1 MPKHRRVSL
10 TRRLRRCQPGT
21 GMRKIER
28 ANGVTHD
35 DTTDRRRHESAATGN
50 GRTDDNERQLTRLS
64 GVDRQPQILST
75 VIRAR
80 RSRVN
85 EPGLWRAGR
94 EGARIFTT
102 IIMVALRRRRR
113 GSNAT
118 LRAGRKDIP
127 VIQCVVHVPCAPL
140 CRDGWRACYTEDIT
154 GSTGRRNTQILRE
167 SCCAQLGLFNM
178 KHSGMRP
185 FMAREAIP
193 TRRRSWMVSERV
205 KNGEER
211 AAALPV
217 NWLQTFKRHACGSRA
232 Q

>member
-1 MPKHRRVSL
+1 MGLLPKHRRVSL

-94 EGARIFTT
+94 EG
-102 IIMVALRRRRR
+102 
-113 GSNAT
+113 GSANIYDNYN
-118 LRAGRKDIP
+118 GRP
-127 VIQCVVHVPCAPL
+127 APPPRVQC
-140 CRDGWRACYTEDIT
+140 DIT
-154 GSTGRRNTQILRE
+154 HKKEGYPSHPVRCSCPVCPAVPRWVASVLHRRY
-167 SCCAQLGLFNM
+167 
-178 KHSGMRP
+178 H
-185 FMAREAIP
+185 
-193 TRRRSWMVSERV
+193 
-205 KNGEER
+205 
-211 AAALPV
+211 
-217 NWLQTFKRHACGSRA
+217 WLHWPP
-232 Q
+232 

>member
-35 DTTDRRRHESAATGN
+35 DTTERRRHESVATGN

-113 GSNAT
+113 GSTAT
-118 LRAGRKDIP
+118 LRAGRISQSSSALF
-127 VIQCVVHVPCAPL
+127 VSHVPRCAAMGGERATQKISLAPL
-140 CRDGWRACYTEDIT
+140 A
-154 GSTGRRNTQILRE
+154 
-167 SCCAQLGLFNM
+167 AV
-178 KHSGMRP
+178 
-185 FMAREAIP
+185 
-193 TRRRSWMVSERV
+193 TRKS
-205 KNGEER
+205 
-211 AAALPV
+211 
-217 NWLQTFKRHACGSRA
+217 
-232 Q
+232 